1 MHKTAIL
8 PLIALLASCAAE
20 PSPRAIKYQAEQA
33 AKLEKALVGYTPGKP
48 QSCVDLRDLTRP
60 ESYGDATILYSTSSR
75 LIYRNDVSGGGCGGA
90 GRDYIMVN
98 EVFGSRLCRGDITR
112 LVDRTSG
119 FYAGS
124 CSLGDFVPYRR
135 AKKG

>member
-48 QSCVDLRDLTRP
+48 QSCVDLRDLDETGKLR
-60 ESYGDATILYSTSSR
+60 R
-75 LIYRNDVSGGGCGGA
+75 
-90 GRDYIMVN
+90 RDHPLQHQ
-98 EVFGSRLCRGDITR
+98 FPPDL
-112 LVDRTSG
+112 
-119 FYAGS
+119 
-124 CSLGDFVPYRR
+124 PQ
-135 AKKG
+135 